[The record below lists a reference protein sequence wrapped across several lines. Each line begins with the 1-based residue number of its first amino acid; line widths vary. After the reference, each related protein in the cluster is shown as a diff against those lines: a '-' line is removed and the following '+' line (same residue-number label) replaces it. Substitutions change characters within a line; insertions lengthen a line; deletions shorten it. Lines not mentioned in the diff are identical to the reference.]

1 MFQLKLNLTREQAE
15 GVIDA
20 LCPLKYDETSG
31 QQFREVPEWLQV
43 LRFSTVDA
51 DGLDKLIA
59 STLLDHRYANAS
71 VF

>member
-1 MFQLKLNLTREQAE
+1 MLKLNLTREQAE

-20 LCPLKYDETSG
+20 LCPLKYDEANG
-31 QQFREVPEWLQV
+31 MQYREVPEWMQV
-43 LRFSTVDA
+43 LRYSTVDA

-59 STLLDHRYANAS
+59 STLLDIQYANAQ